1 MGDNNII
8 NESDEENPFLIEEEI
23 LNEQEALEKQTDEPE
38 EATISYDPAKLLT
51 LEEVQELDKKYILHT
66 YDRMPVHFAYGSGEF
81 LYDSEGKEYIDFLS
95 GIAVTGLGHAHADLV
110 EALAHQADLL
120 WHSSN
125 LFHNQ
130 QQAQL
135 ARALVEINFPGKV
148 FFSNSGTEANE
159 AAIKMLRA
167 WGEQNSPTGS
177 SEKPPKNTIIALKG
191 SFHGRTFGAM
201 SVTGQQKV
209 QDGFGNLLSEI
220 RFVEPN
226 DIEELED
233 AVDDSLCG
241 IILEPILGEGGVLPL
256 ELDFFQKARDL
267 CDQYKGLLVADEIQ
281 TGMGRTGTYFAW
293 QRYEIQPDIL
303 TIAKGLGSGF
313 PIGAVLVADQYSNVL
328 QVGSHGSTFGGNHLA
343 TAVGYEVIRLME
355 TNKVLENVND
365 MHDYMMVLL
374 NNLLNGYP
382 DKIKEIRGAGL
393 LIGIVLNEDIAARP
407 LIKKALEKR
416 FIIGRAGDNVIRL
429 APPLIVRPATIDR
442 AMERLEELIREI

>member
-1 MGDNNII
+1 MGDENII

-23 LNEQEALEKQTDEPE
+23 LNEQEVLDKQNEDNPEKDS
-38 EATISYDPAKLLT
+38 ISYDPAQLLS
-51 LEEVQELDKKYILHT
+51 LADVQELDNKYVLQT

-110 EALAHQADLL
+110 ETLTHQADLL
-120 WHSSN
+120 WHTSN

-159 AAIKMLRA
+159 AAIKMVRA
-167 WGEQNSPTGS
+167 WGEQNSSGD
-177 SEKPPKNTIIALKG
+177 SEKTTIIALKG

-226 DIEELED
+226 NIAELED

-256 ELDFFQKARDL
+256 ELDFFQRARDL
-267 CDQYKGLLVADEIQ
+267 CDEHKGLLVLDEIQ

-313 PIGAVLVADQYSNVL
+313 PIGAVLVDEKYTDVF

-355 TNKVLENVND
+355 ANKVLENVND
-365 MHDYMMVLL
+365 MHEYMMNLL
-374 NNLLNGYP
+374 NNLMNGYP

-393 LIGIVLNEDIAARP
+393 LLGIVLREDIAARP
-407 LIKKALEKR
+407 LVKKALEKR
-416 FIIGRAGDNVIRL
+416 LIIGRAGDNVIRL